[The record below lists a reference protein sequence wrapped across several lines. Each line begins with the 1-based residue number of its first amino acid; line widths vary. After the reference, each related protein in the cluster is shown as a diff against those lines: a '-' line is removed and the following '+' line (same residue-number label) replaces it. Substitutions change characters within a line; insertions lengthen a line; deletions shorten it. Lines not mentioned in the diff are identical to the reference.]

1 MSRFGLSQCE
11 NVRVWAAL
19 APDGELSELERRA
32 LRSHVRQCGSCARF
46 AQGVEQISVLLRSE
60 ELEQPS
66 FSPLIPHVARRRHAF
81 VARARTVTA
90 AAAVALM
97 ALGIAS
103 RSPLDVDGRDAAERT
118 TTAAAPTPAAQP
130 QRDSVR
136 AWSQGELLQLDVRP
150 LERSASLGRNQPV

>member
-46 AQGVEQISVLLRSE
+46 AQGVEQISVLLRAE

-66 FSPLIPHVARRRHAF
+66 FSPLIPRVARSRHAF

-103 RSPLDVDGRDAAERT
+103 RSPLDVDGRDAADRT
-118 TTAAAPTPAAQP
+118 TTAAAPTPAAP